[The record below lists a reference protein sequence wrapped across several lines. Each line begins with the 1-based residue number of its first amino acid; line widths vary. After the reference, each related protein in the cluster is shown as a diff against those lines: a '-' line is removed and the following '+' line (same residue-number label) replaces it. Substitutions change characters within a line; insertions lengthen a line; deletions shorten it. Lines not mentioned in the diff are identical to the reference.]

1 MHLTG
6 HHLSVSRGGRRIFD
20 GLSFALSSGEFVAV
34 TGANGAGKS
43 TLLRSVAGLL
53 RPDEG
58 SIILDP
64 EPEAG
69 RAVAIHY
76 LGHLDG
82 LKPRLTVHENLL
94 FWRRLWQVG
103 APPDPWPAGLA
114 SRRAGDLARCLRR
127 GDARAARGGA
137 SRRWRHG
144 DGRAAPVAAAGT
156 VPLDRP
162 RAGRGMIAAFGT
174 IAGQTAR
181 LSLRSGGGPLIGL
194 VFFLAVVTIVPFGVG
209 PDLKLLAR
217 IGPAILWI
225 GALLATLL
233 GLDRLF
239 QDDRDDGSLDLLML
253 AGPPLEIVVLAKC
266 LGHWLATGLPLVI
279 AAPVLGLLLGVEP
292 AGLGAVTLTLLAG
305 SPGLTLIGAIGA
317 ALLTALG
324 RGGLLVAVLVLPFT
338 IPVLIFGVS
347 STAAVLLSGSFLPP
361 FLILIAITLVSM
373 VVATV
378 AGAAAL
384 RAGMD

>member
-1 MHLTG
+1 
-6 HHLSVSRGGRRIFD
+6 
-20 GLSFALSSGEFVAV
+20 
-34 TGANGAGKS
+34 
-43 TLLRSVAGLL
+43 
-53 RPDEG
+53 
-58 SIILDP
+58 
-64 EPEAG
+64 
-69 RAVAIHY
+69 
-76 LGHLDG
+76 
-82 LKPRLTVHENLL
+82 
-94 FWRRLWQVG
+94 
-103 APPDPWPAGLA
+103 
-114 SRRAGDLARCLRR
+114 
-127 GDARAARGGA
+127 
-137 SRRWRHG
+137 
-144 DGRAAPVAAAGT
+144 
-156 VPLDRP
+156 
-162 RAGRGMIAAFGT
+162 MIAAFGT

-194 VFFLAVVTIVPFGVG
+194 VFFLAVVSIVPFGVG

-217 IGPAILWI
+217 IGPAMLWI

-253 AGPPLEIVVLAKC
+253 SGTPLEIVVLAKC
-266 LGHWLATGLPLVI
+266 LGHWLATGLPLVV

-292 AGLGAVTLTLLAG
+292 EGLGAVTLTLLAG

-347 STAAVLLSGSFLPP
+347 ATAAVTLAGSFLPP
-361 FLILIAITLVSM
+361 FLILIAITLVAM
-373 VVATV
+373 VVATI

-384 RAGMD
+384 RAGLD

>member
-1 MHLTG
+1 
-6 HHLSVSRGGRRIFD
+6 
-20 GLSFALSSGEFVAV
+20 
-34 TGANGAGKS
+34 
-43 TLLRSVAGLL
+43 
-53 RPDEG
+53 
-58 SIILDP
+58 
-64 EPEAG
+64 
-69 RAVAIHY
+69 
-76 LGHLDG
+76 
-82 LKPRLTVHENLL
+82 
-94 FWRRLWQVG
+94 
-103 APPDPWPAGLA
+103 
-114 SRRAGDLARCLRR
+114 
-127 GDARAARGGA
+127 
-137 SRRWRHG
+137 
-144 DGRAAPVAAAGT
+144 
-156 VPLDRP
+156 
-162 RAGRGMIAAFGT
+162 MIAAFGT

-194 VFFLAVVTIVPFGVG
+194 IFFLAVVTIIPFGVG
-209 PDLKLLAR
+209 PDLKLLSR

-239 QDDRDDGSLDLLML
+239 QDDRDDGSLDLLVL

-279 AAPVLGLLLGVEP
+279 AAPVLGLLLGIEP
-292 AGLGAVTLTLLAG
+292 AGLAAVTLTLLVG
-305 SPGLTLIGAIGA
+305 SPALTLIGAIGA

-347 STAAVLLSGSFLPP
+347 ATAAVMLAGSFLPP
-361 FLILIAITLVSM
+361 FLILIAITLVAM

-384 RAGMD
+384 RAGLE